1 MLVESLC
8 SLISNRTISD
18 ELNSERLRI
27 SPSKFFVKTVL
38 PAPTKTIFGIVVNV
52 YGILGRM
59 KFRGKYGFRFHSGW
73 RTMEL

>member
-52 YGILGRM
+52 YGIL
-59 KFRGKYGFRFHSGW
+59 
-73 RTMEL
+73 